1 MHNASATYSTKIPQ
15 NSDPSSG
22 SSQHRKLAQLASC
35 AHHKLTISKSS
46 GHLAHPAATKML
58 LEKKK
63 KRQLLLP
70 ALQSSPI
77 AHVLLQ
83 NASLLQ
89 CPLPWTPHFILDHEV
104 DLKQGQVALQAV
116 ESFTKVPK
124 IKDQMLPTWVTSGP
138 TNIHDVQK

>member
-1 MHNASATYSTKIPQ
+1 MLQPRTVLRYLRTVILRRDLLSIANWH
-15 NSDPSSG
+15 SSHHVPIT
-22 SSQHRKLAQLASC
+22 SSQFPNHQDIWHIQQLQKC
-35 AHHKLTISKSS
+35 FWR
-46 GHLAHPAATKML
+46 
-58 LEKKK
+58 KKK

-124 IKDQMLPTWVTSGP
+124 IKDQMLLTWVTSGP